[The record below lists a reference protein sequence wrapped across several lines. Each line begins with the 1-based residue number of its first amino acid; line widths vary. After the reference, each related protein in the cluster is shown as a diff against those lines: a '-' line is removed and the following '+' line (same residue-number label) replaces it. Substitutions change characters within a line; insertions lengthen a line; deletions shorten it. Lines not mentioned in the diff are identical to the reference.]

1 MLTQEESLD
10 LWHRSVKAEGGE
22 EAKPLLTRLFAEDIT
37 FRAPLYL
44 TPRQGRDVVIF
55 ILETVSGIFENF
67 TYHREL
73 VTPESWALEFSAN
86 IGKYEIKGIDLMA
99 VNAGRAGD
107 RYGSLYPTAQWPDGA
122 RRGDACAYG
131 RARYAGLH
139 QGSGGLIASPITA
152 QYK

>member
-86 IGKYEIKGIDLMA
+86 IGKYEIKGMDLMA
-99 VNAGRAGD
+99 VNADGQVTDMEVYIRPLNG
-107 RYGSLYPTAQWPDGA
+107 LTALGEAMHA
-122 RRGDACAYG
+122 RMAELGMLDFIKEAAV
-131 RARYAGLH
+131 
-139 QGSGGLIASPITA
+139 
-152 QYK
+152 